1 MQCQIWGRDL
11 RARFTGGMLMRAV
24 QTGKCPICGQQALSA
39 GALPFC
45 SDKCRQLDL
54 HRWLSG
60 QYRVQ
65 TQETPDLADT
75 EGRVDED

>member
-1 MQCQIWGRDL
+1 MH
-11 RARFTGGMLMRAV
+11 AV
-24 QTGKCPICGQQALSA
+24 QAGKCPICGQQALSA